1 MLVQTAVC
9 SDLMYSLF
17 EGTKIAEYRHEFG
30 EVPFI
35 PFPNNNT
42 NTNDLKN
49 KLILF
54 HKMFFPIS

>member
-1 MLVQTAVC
+1 MTQ
-9 SDLMYSLF
+9 
-17 EGTKIAEYRHEFG
+17 
-30 EVPFI
+30 
-35 PFPNNNT
+35 T